1 MNALFEIARFGL
13 PSAADEPIAV
23 DIADASLLLTGIANH
38 RLTGVAVDAMETG
51 ALVLDDD
58 TAADLVT
65 RHDAAMTQTLR
76 AELAMLRVV
85 EALRSA
91 GLSFRILKGSALA
104 HTVALAPWHREF
116 RDVDLLVPATEVD
129 DAVRCIGSIGGT
141 RLQPELRPGFD
152 RRFAKSVTMKLDGI
166 EIDVH
171 RTLAPGPFGTWI
183 HPSELFVLPSSF
195 QVAGESIDTLD
206 ATDHLV
212 HACYHVALGQNEP
225 ALTNLR
231 DVALLEERTAWD
243 SQRFDEII
251 ERWNGRAAIARA
263 VALVSDQLRCQL
275 GERLEAYTYEPGDEE
290 LLAPY
295 LVNGDRFPGLAT
307 ATMRALPKVDSI
319 AFARAVGFPDGTNR
333 AERVRELLR
342 QRRKLY
348 GSRHFRPRS
357 GSPKN
362 L

>member
-1 MNALFEIARFGL
+1 MDALLEIARFGL
-13 PSAADEPIAV
+13 PSAAEAPIAV
-23 DIADASLLLTGIANH
+23 DSADASSLLSGIADH
-38 RLTGVAVDAMETG
+38 RLTGVAVDAMEVG

-85 EALRSA
+85 EALRSS
-91 GLSFRILKGSALA
+91 GLTFRVLKGSALA

-116 RDVDLLVPATEVD
+116 RDVDLLVPAAEVD
-129 DAVRCIGSIGGT
+129 DAVRCVESIGGT

-171 RTLAPGPFGTWI
+171 RTLAPGPFGAWI
-183 HPSELFVLPSSF
+183 RPSELFVLPSSF
-195 QVAGESIDTLD
+195 EVAGESIDTLD

-243 SQRFDEII
+243 PQRFDETIN
-251 ERWNGRAAIARA
+251 RWNGRAAISRA
-263 VALVSDQLRCQL
+263 VALVTDQLRCQL
-275 GERLEAYTYEPGDEE
+275 GERLEAYTAQPDDNE

-295 LVNGDRFPGLAT
+295 LVDGDRFPGLAT
-307 ATMRALPKVDSI
+307 ATMRVLPKADAL
-319 AFARAVGFPDGTNR
+319 AFAWAVGFPDGTNH
-333 AERVRELLR
+333 AERVRELVR
-342 QRRKLY
+342 QRRT
-348 GSRHFRPRS
+348 F
-357 GSPKN
+357 
-362 L
+362 